1 MRHQT
6 IMLSRILGVLLFFIF
21 LYSCTSTKYLE
32 NHTNEWMARP
42 LSGLKQ
48 SMNKP
53 DSYASKIG
61 WKETTYP
68 LANGNYVFVEPVSQ
82 GCAIHWE
89 VSQRGTIVGFKIEDG
104 CKEGTSAIDQITKPS
119 DRW

>member
-1 MRHQT
+1 MEYQPIT
-6 IMLSRILGVLLFFIF
+6 PSKKWFFILFFIVLF
-21 LYSCTSTKYLE
+21 GCTSAKYLE
-32 NHTNEWMARP
+32 NHTQEWVARP
-42 LSGLKQ
+42 LSQLKK

-68 LANGNYVFVEPVSQ
+68 LANGNYVFVEPISQ
-82 GCAIHWE
+82 GCAVHWE
-89 VSQRGTIVGFKIEDG
+89 VSPRGTIVGFKIEDG
-104 CKEGTSAIDQITKPS
+104 CKEGTRVIDQITAPS